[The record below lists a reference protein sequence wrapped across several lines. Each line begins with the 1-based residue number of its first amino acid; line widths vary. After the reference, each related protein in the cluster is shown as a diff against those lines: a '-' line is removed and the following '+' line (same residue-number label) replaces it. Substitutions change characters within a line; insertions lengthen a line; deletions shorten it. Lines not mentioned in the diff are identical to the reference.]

1 MPVPESP
8 AELRAGD
15 AAISALPTGRAR
27 PSIAARLADRGVDRV
42 LFLLIPAVAI
52 VGLLFVY
59 PFVYGVLISF
69 SPENG
74 GAWAN
79 YQAFFG
85 DPYLSQTIWYTVR
98 LALPVTAASL
108 AVALP
113 LAYRL
118 RRDFRGKRAITLV
131 FLLPVT
137 LGSVV
142 LAEGMT
148 TIFSPSGW
156 VNLLLGRLG
165 LGPVS
170 VLYSYWGTF
179 IAAVLGIV
187 PLMLLLLAGFFGGI
201 DPALEDAA
209 ATLGAGAAVRFWRII
224 FPLVLPGLLTA
235 VSLALVEAFAIF
247 PSAVL
252 VGEPNASTHVLS
264 IPIYEAA
271 QQRFDYSAASADA
284 TIMVLVELVVL
295 GLLTLLRSRLYR
307 GAAAGGKG

>member
-1 MPVPESP
+1 MSTATITRPLPASP
-8 AELRAGD
+8 PDTRASLR
-15 AAISALPTGRAR
+15 
-27 PSIAARLADRGVDRV
+27 ARLADRGVDRV
-42 LFLLIPAVAI
+42 LLLLIPAVAI

-59 PFVYGVLISF
+59 PFVYGLLISF
-69 SPENG
+69 SPESG
-74 GAWAN
+74 DAASN
-79 YQAFFG
+79 YRNFFT
-85 DPYLSQTIWYTVR
+85 DPYLRQTIWYTVR
-98 LALPVTAASL
+98 LAVPVAAVSL
-108 AVALP
+108 LIALP

-142 LAEGMT
+142 LSEGLT
-148 TIFSPSGW
+148 TIFAPRGW
-156 VNLLLGRLG
+156 VSLVLGEIG
-165 LGPVS
+165 LAPVD

-187 PLMLLLLAGFFGGI
+187 PLMLLLLTAFFGGI

-209 ATLGAGAAVRFWRII
+209 ATLGAGRATRFWRVL
-224 FPLVLPGLLTA
+224 FPLVLPGLITTL
-235 VSLALVEAFAIF
+235 SLALVEAFAIF

-271 QQRFDYSAASADA
+271 QQRFDYSAASANA
-284 TIMVLVELVVL
+284 TVMVLVELIVL
-295 GLLTLLRSRLYR
+295 AVLMALRSRLYR
-307 GAAAGGKG
+307 GAAGGGKG

>member
-1 MPVPESP
+1 MATATPVRTAIAPGAP
-8 AELRAGD
+8 AR
-15 AAISALPTGRAR
+15 SR
-27 PSIAARLADRGVDRV
+27 AARLAERGIDRV
-42 LFLLIPAVAI
+42 LLLLIPAVAI
-52 VGLLFVY
+52 IGLLFIY
-59 PFVYGVLISF
+59 PFGYGVLISF
-69 SPENG
+69 SPESG

-79 YQAFFG
+79 YRDFFT
-85 DPYLSQTIWYTVR
+85 DPYQRQTIWYTVR
-98 LALPVTAASL
+98 LALPVAAASL
-108 AVALP
+108 LIALP

-142 LAEGMT
+142 LSEGLT

-156 VNLLLGRLG
+156 VNLVLGELG

-179 IAAVLGIV
+179 VAAVLGIV
-187 PLMLLLLAGFFGGI
+187 PLMLLLLIGFFGGI

-209 ATLGAGAAVRFWRII
+209 ATLGAGRSVRFWRVT
-224 FPLVLPGLLTA
+224 FPLVLPGLVTTL
-235 VSLALVEAFAIF
+235 SLALVEAFAIF

-295 GLLTLLRSRLYR
+295 GLLTALRSRLYR
-307 GAAAGGKG
+307 GAAIGGKG

>member
-1 MPVPESP
+1 MATAAP
-8 AELRAGD
+8 ART
-15 AAISALPTGRAR
+15 ALAPGA
-27 PSIAARLADRGVDRV
+27 PAQSLAARLADRGIDRV
-42 LFLLIPAVAI
+42 LLLLIPAVAI
-52 VGLLFVY
+52 IGLLFIY

-69 SPENG
+69 SPESG

-79 YQAFFG
+79 YRNFFT
-85 DPYLSQTIWYTVR
+85 DPYQRQTIWYTVR
-98 LALPVTAASL
+98 LALPVAAASL
-108 AVALP
+108 LIALP

-118 RRDFRGKRAITLV
+118 RRDFRGKRVITLV

-142 LAEGMT
+142 LSEGLT

-156 VNLLLGRLG
+156 VNLVLGKIG

-179 IAAVLGIV
+179 AAAVLGIV
-187 PLMLLLLAGFFGGI
+187 PLMLLLLIGFFGGI

-209 ATLGAGAAVRFWRII
+209 ATLGAGRAVRFWRVI
-224 FPLVLPGLLTA
+224 FPLVLPGLVTTL
-235 VSLALVEAFAIF
+235 SLALVEAFAIF

-284 TIMVLVELVVL
+284 TIMVLVELIVL
-295 GLLTLLRSRLYR
+295 GLLTALRARLYR

>member
-1 MPVPESP
+1 MSTATMTRRVPTSP
-8 AELRAGD
+8 RDTRTSLR
-15 AAISALPTGRAR
+15 
-27 PSIAARLADRGVDRV
+27 ARLADRGVDRV
-42 LFLLIPAVAI
+42 LLLLIPAIAI

-69 SPENG
+69 SPESG
-74 GAWAN
+74 GAESN
-79 YQAFFG
+79 YRNFFT
-85 DPYLSQTIWYTVR
+85 DPYQRQTIWYTVR
-98 LALPVTAASL
+98 LALPVAAVSL
-108 AVALP
+108 LIALP

-118 RRDFRGKRAITLV
+118 RRDFSGKRVITLV

-142 LAEGMT
+142 LSEGLT
-148 TIFSPSGW
+148 TIFAPRGW
-156 VNLLLGRLG
+156 VSLVLGEIG
-165 LGPVS
+165 LGPVD

-187 PLMLLLLAGFFGGI
+187 PLMLLLLTAFFGGI

-209 ATLGAGAAVRFWRII
+209 ATLGAGRATRFWLVI
-224 FPLVLPGLLTA
+224 FPLVLPGLITTL
-235 VSLALVEAFAIF
+235 SLALVEAFAIF

-271 QQRFDYSAASADA
+271 QQRFDYSAAAANA
-284 TIMVLVELVVL
+284 TVMVLVELIVL
-295 GLLTLLRSRLYR
+295 GVLMGLRSRLYR
-307 GAAAGGKG
+307 GAAGGGKG

>member
-1 MPVPESP
+1 MAPEQATQS
-8 AELRAGD
+8 LG
-15 AAISALPTGRAR
+15 
-27 PSIAARLADRGVDRV
+27 ARLADRGIDRA
-42 LFLLIPAVAI
+42 LLLLIPAVAI

-79 YQAFFG
+79 YRDFFT
-85 DPYLSQTIWYTVR
+85 DPYQSQTIWYTVR
-98 LALPVTAASL
+98 LALPVAAASL
-108 AVALP
+108 LIALP

-118 RRDFRGKRAITLV
+118 RRDFRGKRVITLL

-142 LAEGMT
+142 LSEGLT

-156 VNLLLGRLG
+156 VNLVLGGIG

-179 IAAVLGIV
+179 VAGVLGIV
-187 PLMLLLLAGFFGGI
+187 PLMLLLLIGFFGGI

-209 ATLGAGAAVRFWRII
+209 ATLGAGRTVRFWRVT
-224 FPLVLPGLLTA
+224 FPLVLPGLVTTL
-235 VSLALVEAFAIF
+235 SLALVEAFAIF

-284 TIMVLVELVVL
+284 TIMVLVELLVL
-295 GLLTLLRSRLYR
+295 GLLTALRTRLYR
-307 GAAAGGKG
+307 GAASGGKG

>member
-1 MPVPESP
+1 MATTAPV
-8 AELRAGD
+8 R
-15 AAISALPTGRAR
+15 AAIAPGAPGQSRT
-27 PSIAARLADRGVDRV
+27 ARLAERGIDRV
-42 LFLLIPAVAI
+42 LLLLIPAVAI
-52 VGLLFVY
+52 IGLLFVY

-69 SPENG
+69 KPESG

-79 YQAFFG
+79 YRNFFT
-85 DPYLSQTIWYTVR
+85 DPYQRQTIWYTVR
-98 LALPVTAASL
+98 LALPVAAASL
-108 AVALP
+108 LIALP

-142 LAEGMT
+142 LSEGLT
-148 TIFSPSGW
+148 TIFSPTGW
-156 VNLLLGRLG
+156 INLVLGRIG

-179 IAAVLGIV
+179 VAAVLGIV
-187 PLMLLLLAGFFGGI
+187 PLMLLLLIGFFGGI

-209 ATLGAGAAVRFWRII
+209 ATLGAGRTVRFWRVT
-224 FPLVLPGLLTA
+224 FPLVLPGLVTTL
-235 VSLALVEAFAIF
+235 SLALVEAFAIF

-252 VGEPNASTHVLS
+252 VGEPNAGTHVLS

-295 GLLTLLRSRLYR
+295 GLLTALRARLYR
-307 GAAAGGKG
+307 GAATGGKG

>member
-1 MPVPESP
+1 MAAPKVFAERAVP
-8 AELRAGD
+8 
-15 AAISALPTGRAR
+15 AAVPAR
-27 PSIAARLADRGVDRV
+27 PDRPSLAARLADRGVDRV
-42 LFLLIPAVAI
+42 LLLLVPAVAI

-69 SPENG
+69 NPESG

-79 YQAFFG
+79 YQTFFA
-85 DPYLSQTIWYTVR
+85 DPYLRQTIWYTVR

-108 AVALP
+108 LIAMP

-118 RRDFRGKRAITLV
+118 RRAVRGKRVITLI

-142 LAEGMT
+142 LSEGLT

-156 VNLLLGRLG
+156 VNLVLGKVG
-165 LGPVS
+165 LGPVT

-179 IAAVLGIV
+179 VAAVLGIV
-187 PLMLLLLAGFFGGI
+187 PLMLLLLTGFFGGI

-209 ATLGAGAAVRFWRII
+209 ATLGAGRTVRFWRVL
-224 FPLVLPGLLTA
+224 FPLVLPGLITA

-252 VGEPNASTHVLS
+252 VGEPNADTHVLS

-284 TIMVLVELVVL
+284 TIMVLVEWCWSSWSCW
-295 GLLTLLRSRLYR
+295 GC
-307 GAAAGGKG
+307 